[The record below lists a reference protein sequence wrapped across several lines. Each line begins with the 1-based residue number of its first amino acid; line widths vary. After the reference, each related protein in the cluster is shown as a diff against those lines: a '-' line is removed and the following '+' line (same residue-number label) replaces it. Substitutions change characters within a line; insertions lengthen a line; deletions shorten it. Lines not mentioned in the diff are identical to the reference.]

1 MTEAV
6 AELSDESGR
15 SPAACRSVLRDFLL
29 VSSIP
34 ERERTSDRT
43 SDRTADRTS
52 IPGASERSF
61 FAFKLH
67 QFISGAGHAWATI
80 EPPGA
85 RTVTVDGQRFLPDH
99 PDKRLYPVHFCRECG
114 HEYHPVRLV
123 RQEGESVFL
132 ARDIDDAPPAG
143 PDEAGGDANEARP
156 EGTFGFLTPH
166 PPGDPAFT
174 FADREDD
181 YPETW
186 LEFDAGGRPRL
197 KKYYRDA
204 RARSFTVAPDGRVG
218 SGTRAWFQPGRFRLC
233 LRCGNT
239 QGGAARDRTR
249 LASLSAEGRSSATTV
264 LVGSALR
271 WMHATSAMDPYT
283 RKLLG
288 FTDNRQD
295 AALQAGHFNDFLFV
309 SLVRAGFL
317 GALQDAGPDGLRSDA
332 LGIAQQRALGFDRPD
347 PQIRAEWLLEPTL
360 RGFNLQEAEGTL
372 RQVLAY
378 RIWFDQ
384 RRGWR
389 YTNPN
394 LEQLGMVRVE
404 YLGLADLAADDEL
417 FADSHPL
424 LRHAGHT
431 VRAAVYRELLDHMRK
446 WMAIRSQVLDTAVLE
461 QVVAKSH
468 SRLRP
473 PWGLGTDEKP
483 RAARW
488 LMVVAPTRRASTLR
502 DMELI
507 VRGGSRSGLGRT
519 LRATRLW
526 GGDTSV
532 RDLKSKELD
541 RLVEDLLRA
550 GATHGLVSEEST
562 PFNQPGWRLNDA
574 CVLFRLGGTAE
585 DGGGSGHPRSVTET
599 VRSSAR
605 TPMDSR
611 LRGNDGGAGSRLRGN
626 DGGAGSRL
634 RGNDGG
640 PGSRLRGNDGCGA
653 DDGRSADGGCG
664 ADNDGHE
671 RDKSG
676 EWGVIPAKAGIH
688 TASTEDECGSG
699 RSAFFRDLYENLAR
713 MLRAPVH
720 PLFGFEAREHT
731 AQVDPD
737 NREIREKRFRFGERE
752 RDELDADEKR
762 LREVGEANRFLP
774 VLFCSPTMELGVDI
788 AALNAVPHAQRAAH
802 AGELRPARRT
812 RGP

>member
-1 MTEAV
+1 MA
-6 AELSDESGR
+6 SSS
-15 SPAACRSVLRDFLL
+15 SPA
-29 VSSIP
+29 I
-34 ERERTSDRT
+34 
-43 SDRTADRTS
+43 
-52 IPGASERSF
+52 
-61 FAFKLH
+61 
-67 QFISGAGHAWATI
+67 
-80 EPPGA
+80 
-85 RTVTVDGQRFLPDH
+85 

-123 RQEGESVFL
+123 QQADGPVFL

-143 PDEAGGDANEARP
+143 PDEADGDANEARP

-166 PPGDPAFT
+166 PPGDPEFT

-186 LEFDAGGRPRL
+186 VELDAGGSQRL

-204 RARSFTVAPDGRVG
+204 RARSFMVASDGRVG
-218 SGTRAWFQPGRFRLC
+218 SGTKAWFQPGKFRLC

-264 LVGSALR
+264 LVGSAAALDAR
-271 WMHATSAMDPYT
+271 NRVGDGPYT

-295 AALQAGHFNDFLFV
+295 AALQAGHFNDFVFV

-317 GALQDAGPDGLRSDA
+317 GALQDAGSNGLRSDE
-332 LGIAQQRALGFDRPD
+332 LGIAQQRALGFDQPD
-347 PQIRAEWLLEPTL
+347 PQIRSEWLLEPTL

-404 YLGLADLAADDEL
+404 YLGLEDLAADDEL
-417 FADSHPL
+417 FATAHPVL
-424 LRHAGHT
+424 KHAGHA

-461 QVVAKSH
+461 QVVSKSH

-473 PWGLGTDEKP
+473 PWGLGADEKP

-488 LMVVAPTRRASTLR
+488 LMIVAPTRRATTLR
-502 DMELI
+502 DTELI
-507 VRGGSRSGLGRT
+507 ARGGSRSGLGRT
-519 LRATRLW
+519 LRASSLW
-526 GGDTSV
+526 GGDASI
-532 RDLKSKELD
+532 RDLKSKEFD
-541 RLVEDLLRA
+541 QLVEDLLRA

-562 PFNQPGWRLNDA
+562 PFDQRGWRLNDA
-574 CVLFRLGGTAE
+574 CVLFRLGGTPE
-585 DGGGSGHPRSVTET
+585 DGSGSGPPHSVKET
-599 VRSSAR
+599 MRNNAR
-605 TPMDSR
+605 RTMDSC
-611 LRGNDGGAGSRLRGN
+611 LRGNDIS
-626 DGGAGSRL
+626 SV
-634 RGNDGG
+634 
-640 PGSRLRGNDGCGA
+640 
-653 DDGRSADGGCG
+653 SA
-664 ADNDGHE
+664 
-671 RDKSG
+671 
-676 EWGVIPAKAGIH
+676 VIPAKAGIH
-688 TASTEDECGSG
+688 TALTEHERGS
-699 RSAFFRDLYENLAR
+699 RQNAFFRDLYENLAR
-713 MLRAPVH
+713 MLRASVH

-752 RDELDADEKR
+752 REELATDEKR

-788 AALNAVPHAQRAAH
+788 AALNAVHMRNVPPTPANYAQRGGRAGRSGQAALVITYASSQSPH
-802 AGELRPARRT
+802 DQYFFRDPKAMVYGEVRAPILELANQRSHRQPPPGGVALVRRPAARPVHRGAARPRRCRTPHRAGPRGGAEAQARCGQRHETGSGASSTWSRMISRPSWRRGT
-812 RGP
+812 RIGTFMRMPW